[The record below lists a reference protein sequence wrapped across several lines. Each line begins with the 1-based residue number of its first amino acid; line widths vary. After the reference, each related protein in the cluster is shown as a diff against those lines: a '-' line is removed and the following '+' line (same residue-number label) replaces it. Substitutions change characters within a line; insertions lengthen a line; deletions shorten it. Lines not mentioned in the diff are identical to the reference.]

1 MIKKR
6 SVCLRWM
13 LLFLFQIVLT
23 GGPMPVLG
31 AEGAS
36 GEALAANGAVS
47 ADEGAS
53 GEALAAK
60 EETQQPELTVIYFY
74 QNVCASCDGDAEFF
88 RLYQQWLTPE
98 EQEQF
103 EGSIASYNVF
113 LDSCKEKYQQQA
125 ERLGIP
131 EGTSLPVLVVGDR
144 WVSGLDQMEAL
155 LQEEAAEAEKAQQ
168 ESGEEV
174 RTEAGAGDAQAKAGI
189 EKAQTEAEGG
199 KNTQNVDAKA
209 DAAAQ
214 QELVQELLRHL
225 TDDSAPV
232 VVLFTTENCTDCE
245 QAKEWLQQEAGQSG
259 GVILTYNI
267 IRDPCLEFLKCMF
280 REYEVAEQEQ
290 KVPALFYGDQ
300 VVVRAEQIRQL
311 SAEALW
317 GSDGNVKL
325 GKKISAVHEVLAQTL
340 QEQGENGE
348 AGAFA
353 LTGEG
358 GGGQSLLTL
367 AGAGLLAGF
376 NPCSISMLLMLLSMV
391 AAERASVFKSGLLYL
406 AGKYVVYVAIGLIFY
421 TSAAGLSDFMLSDAG
436 RVLDL
441 SLVLLFAAA
450 GVLYLID
457 AIRVFRQDYGGVK
470 TQLPKG
476 LRKWNHNLIRRA
488 VSYGGIF
495 KPLLILG
502 LGMAISVGE
511 FFCTGQIYMAS
522 ITYLLKVQAAGV
534 WIYFLVYVTAMSL
547 PALLMLLVI
556 QKTRNTERVSEFM
569 LRHMGAVKVFNALLF
584 LAYAVYFMIP

>member
-1 MIKKR
+1 
-6 SVCLRWM
+6 
-13 LLFLFQIVLT
+13 
-23 GGPMPVLG
+23 MPVLG

-47 ADEGAS
+47 ADEGVS

-74 QNVCASCDGDAEFF
+74 QNVCASCDGNAEFF

-199 KNTQNVDAKA
+199 KNTQNADAKA

-245 QAKEWLQQEAGQSG
+245 QAKEWLQQEAGQSD
-259 GVILTYNI
+259 
-267 IRDPCLEFLKCMF
+267 R
-280 REYEVAEQEQ
+280 
-290 KVPALFYGDQ
+290 
-300 VVVRAEQIRQL
+300 
-311 SAEALW
+311 
-317 GSDGNVKL
+317 
-325 GKKISAVHEVLAQTL
+325 
-340 QEQGENGE
+340 
-348 AGAFA
+348 
-353 LTGEG
+353 
-358 GGGQSLLTL
+358 
-367 AGAGLLAGF
+367 
-376 NPCSISMLLMLLSMV
+376 
-391 AAERASVFKSGLLYL
+391 KS
-406 AGKYVVYVAIGLIFY
+406 
-421 TSAAGLSDFMLSDAG
+421 
-436 RVLDL
+436 
-441 SLVLLFAAA
+441 
-450 GVLYLID
+450 
-457 AIRVFRQDYGGVK
+457 
-470 TQLPKG
+470 
-476 LRKWNHNLIRRA
+476 
-488 VSYGGIF
+488 
-495 KPLLILG
+495 
-502 LGMAISVGE
+502 
-511 FFCTGQIYMAS
+511 
-522 ITYLLKVQAAGV
+522 
-534 WIYFLVYVTAMSL
+534 
-547 PALLMLLVI
+547 
-556 QKTRNTERVSEFM
+556 TRLNSS
-569 LRHMGAVKVFNALLF
+569 HA
-584 LAYAVYFMIP
+584 